1 MPTSKMFTSIVII
14 PDSLSI
20 GARAYGLLMIVG
32 STFASVLSLSIM
44 LFFPF
49 IHAEMPPSATIPD
62 EDKIISYNA
71 VVRDKVHAHS
81 RLGKFTLRCVR
92 TIDGSHVRPLKR
104 SRSVRSGDS
113 SYPPSPVDSTNAFL
127 LPSRSRSCSKSPRPS
142 PMGVPPLSRVPM
154 LSGSLGQQSV
164 KFDDSY
170 SASSAKKPPRSLIA
184 RTKSVD
190 PFAVAAISTLEPKNV
205 INEAMDS
212 ARFTFQFKPIILE
225 DPPPRPASFTPGGP
239 FCESPELGFGAMLTR
254 EIVLDDVLDGPQR
267 RHAESIE

>member
-1 MPTSKMFTSIVII
+1 MSTPKMSASIVII
-14 PDSLSI
+14 PGSPSI
-20 GARAYGLLMIVG
+20 GTRAYGLLMIIG

-71 VVRDKVHAHS
+71 VRRHSRRHTHHVSKVVRDKVHAHS
-81 RLGKFTLRCVR
+81 RLGKFTL
-92 TIDGSHVRPLKR
+92 
-104 SRSVRSGDS
+104 SGDS